1 MINDIFTYFQFYTPF
16 DLKRI
21 QNNHIRFIRTLHRI
35 SKIVSTLS
43 KVETA
48 VSSRSSD
55 GAEMPPMH
63 GRIHEAVFAREG
75 DRTERNSL

>member
-1 MINDIFTYFQFYTPF
+1 M
-16 DLKRI
+16 
-21 QNNHIRFIRTLHRI
+21 
-35 SKIVSTLS
+35 LS
-43 KVETA
+43 KLETA

-75 DRTERNSL
+75 DRTERNSQREIDVTRARERNRP